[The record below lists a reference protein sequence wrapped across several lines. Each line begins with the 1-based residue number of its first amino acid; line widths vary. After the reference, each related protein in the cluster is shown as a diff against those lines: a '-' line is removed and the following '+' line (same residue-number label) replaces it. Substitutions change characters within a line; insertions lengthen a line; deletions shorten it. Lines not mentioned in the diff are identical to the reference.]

1 MNGKTLKE
9 KLKVGL
15 RNTRKGLKK
24 IFELSG
30 HTFHKIARFSYNQ
43 DGLQTNHNHEFM
55 DDPNFCKAYKRG
67 VLACGGVDWQWH
79 WRVHIGLW
87 AAYSASKLK
96 GDFVECGVQNGF
108 LSSAIME
115 YLNWDS
121 LNKTFY
127 LMDTFSGIDE
137 RYISEEE
144 MGLKHN
150 KGKNFAAA
158 GSIINTVRN
167 NFSQWKNIQ
176 IVVGAIPDTLSVV
189 KTHSIAYLHI
199 DMNNALPEVAALN
212 YFWEKLVPGAFVLFD
227 DYADNIYRLQKIA
240 IDAAVATKDLKV
252 ASLPTG
258 QGLLIKPV
266 C

>member
-1 MNGKTLKE
+1 MKGK
-9 KLKVGL
+9 KLKASLKIGL
-15 RNTRKGLKK
+15 KKIRKGLKK

-30 HTFHKIARFSYNQ
+30 LTIHKIARFSYDR
-43 DGLQTNHNHEFM
+43 DGLKTNHNHDFM
-55 DDPNFCKAYKRG
+55 VDPDFCKAYERG
-67 VLACGGVDWQWH
+67 VSACGGVDWRWQ

-137 RYISEEE
+137 RYICKEERS
-144 MGLKHN
+144 LKHN
-150 KGKNFAAA
+150 KGKNFSAAE
-158 GSIINTVRN
+158 SIIETVRN

-176 IVVGAIPDTLSVV
+176 IIVGAVPETLSVV

-199 DMNNALPEVAALN
+199 DMNNALPEVAAFN
-212 YFWEKLVPGAFVLFD
+212 YFWERLIPGAFVLFD
-227 DYADNIYRLQKIA
+227 DYADHIYKLQKIA
-240 IDAAVATKDLKV
+240 LDVAAAAKNLKI

-258 QGLLIKPV
+258 QGLLIKPF
-266 C
+266 